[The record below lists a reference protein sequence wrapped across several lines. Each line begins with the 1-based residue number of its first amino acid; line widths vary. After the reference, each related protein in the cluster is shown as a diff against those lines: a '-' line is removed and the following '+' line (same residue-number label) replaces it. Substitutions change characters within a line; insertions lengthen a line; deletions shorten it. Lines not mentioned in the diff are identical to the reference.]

1 MYNCVQMCWLVFS
14 YVIVVQVLYSVLL
27 SFAKLLFGE
36 LLRISCEDE
45 DEDDVEIVD
54 DVDEVKLFGE

>member
-1 MYNCVQMCWLVFS
+1 
-14 YVIVVQVLYSVLL
+14 
-27 SFAKLLFGE
+27 LFGE
-36 LLRISCEDE
+36 LLSISCEDE